1 MDDNECNVL
10 KARLIP
16 QPREIHFSEGDVF
29 LVQDACKVQIKLA
42 VPDGVAE
49 EATWLFKNHWNAQA
63 DIALETEPALAS
75 MGNDGY
81 ELEIGKRLLRIK
93 AKGITGV
100 RNAFKTLRQLA
111 EVRRGTEKV
120 SGHFLVPCTV
130 RDEPALAF
138 RGMHI
143 CIFPETQLWD
153 IEKQVRL
160 AAYHKFN
167 YAIIETWG
175 VFPFESHPEF
185 GWQDRKISRGELK
198 RLISLGKELGITL
211 IPQFNLLGHATA
223 SRLMTGKHAVLDAN
237 PALQPLFEPDG
248 WSWCLS
254 NPNTRRILGDLV
266 LELHDFYE
274 RLPGLPPP
282 GFEGACSRAHNVVP

>member
-93 AKGITGV
+93 AKGIEVVVYEPTLKDDEFFNSRV
-100 RNAFKTLRQLA
+100 ERDLNKFKSECDYIIANRLTPELEDVVDKVYTRDLF
-111 EVRRGTEKV
+111 RR
-120 SGHFLVPCTV
+120 
-130 RDEPALAF
+130 D
-138 RGMHI
+138 
-143 CIFPETQLWD
+143 
-153 IEKQVRL
+153 
-160 AAYHKFN
+160 
-167 YAIIETWG
+167 
-175 VFPFESHPEF
+175 
-185 GWQDRKISRGELK
+185 
-198 RLISLGKELGITL
+198 
-211 IPQFNLLGHATA
+211 
-223 SRLMTGKHAVLDAN
+223 
-237 PALQPLFEPDG
+237 
-248 WSWCLS
+248 
-254 NPNTRRILGDLV
+254 
-266 LELHDFYE
+266 
-274 RLPGLPPP
+274 
-282 GFEGACSRAHNVVP
+282 